1 MPQITSDFNEYTIH
15 ISEEYD
21 ILATQ
26 SGDPEYT
33 PYFDTI
39 GEELTLSFIGLELV
53 QEMNTFTYQC
63 SGTSSTRYLDIHY
76 RISRD
81 GNSWT
86 DWLVLEEEIQN
97 FPPFDPLDIMR
108 VDIKFT
114 RSGSKV
120 DGSIR
125 LLSFDLGGNLYRGEN
140 IDGTYIIRSNG
151 QSIIRSPY
159 TFKVFRID
167 NIEIISPNSLDNV
180 TVSYR
185 FSQDNTRTW
194 SQWEPL
200 TMENI
205 STVRINPIR
214 FFHIEYLVG
223 NNNTSPIKISDINL
237 IGDFQNVSKDYLKT
251 NLYGIRDC
259 CQSYLLGLDG
269 SEGNVTGNLGGNSCT
284 NDPFPALTDEEKS
297 KLFNPYQQNEAMN
310 LLNKLNNDA
319 VAIFGHRVKYF
330 ATDPDGKG
338 IDYTLNE
345 FQLYNIVCDGELKV
359 TVDNNQFPDNQI
371 VMNQYDLTL
380 FDSFEIQITK
390 QDFKKV
396 FGKQRRPSKEDILFF
411 CDINRLFIIDHAQQ
425 FRNFNNAAVY
435 YKIILKKYNKS
446 ANVIPGSKSI
456 EDTIRELTKNTTID
470 ELFGLEVKQ
479 DKDSVANKKEQ
490 QTLTKDPIRLEF
502 SAEIIKEL
510 VENSSTVISKQ
521 HYDFSNLLSD
531 GFMTVTQSVPGVVYN
546 NMNIR
551 LKKSDNIGF
560 MAWFRLN
567 NYLQGEV
574 YNLFDYYD
582 TTNSIGWKV
591 NLNSD
596 VITFD
601 LNSNSYSFE
610 FTGTPGDDDI
620 SEDVWYCYVA
630 NIDQRQRKVS
640 QWLYKRDV
648 DDDEE
653 DEAMYLN
660 STSLRKVYS
669 QEFDMTEPVEYE
681 LENINGQIL
690 SSDIKIT
697 NVRLFNDIIPES
709 DHNSILNQYVIGD
722 DSKYLVFADNAN
734 TRIVLN
740 NFPYGTKEN

>member
-1 MPQITSDFNEYTIH
+1 MPQIVSDLNEYTLS

-21 ILATQ
+21 VLATQ
-26 SGDPEYT
+26 STDPEYT
-33 PYFDTI
+33 PYFDDI
-39 GEELTLSFIGLELV
+39 DQELILSFIDLDLV
-53 QEMNTFTYQC
+53 QKMVSFEYL
-63 SGTSSTRYLDIHY
+63 SIGTLSTRYLETYY

-86 DWLVLEEEIQN
+86 DWLILDSEIQN
-97 FPPFDPLDIMR
+97 FPPFDPLDRMR
-108 VDIKFT
+108 IDIKFIRKGT
-114 RSGSKV
+114 KM

-125 LLSFDLGGNLYRGEN
+125 LTSFELIGVLYRGGNE
-140 IDGTYIIRSNG
+140 DGTYFIRPNEQRIIK
-151 QSIIRSPY
+151 SPY

-167 NIEIISPNSLDNV
+167 DIEIISPSIIDDV
-180 TVSYR
+180 TFKYR

-194 SQWEPL
+194 SNWEPL

-214 FFHIEYLVG
+214 FFHVEYLVE
-223 NNNTSPIKISDINL
+223 NNTQDIIKISDINI

-269 SEGNVTGNLGGNSCT
+269 NVTGNLSGDGCPT
-284 NDPFPALTDEEKS
+284 DPFPELTDEEKS
-297 KLFNPYQQNEAMN
+297 KLFNPYQQNEATN

-319 VAIFGHRVKYF
+319 VAIFGHRIKYL

-345 FQLYNIVCDGELKV
+345 MQLYNIVCDGYLKV

-371 VMNQYDLTL
+371 VINQYDLTL
-380 FDSFEIQITK
+380 FDSFEVQITK

-396 FGKQRRPSKEDILFF
+396 FGKQRRPSKEDIIFF
-411 CDINRLFIIDHAQQ
+411 CDINRIFIVDHAQQ

-435 YKIILKKYNKS
+435 YKVILKKYNKS

-456 EDTIRELTKNTTID
+456 EDTIKELTKNSTID
-470 ELFGLEVKQ
+470 ELFGLEVQQ
-479 DKDSVANKKEQ
+479 DKGSTANKKEQ
-490 QTLTKDPIRLEF
+490 QTLTRDPIRLEF

-521 HYDFSNLLSD
+521 HYDFSNLLTD
-531 GFMTVTQSVPGVVYN
+531 GYMTVTQSIPGVVYK
-546 NMNIR
+546 NMSNI

-560 MAWFRLN
+560 MVWFKLN
-567 NYLQGEV
+567 NYLEGEV

-582 TTNSIGWKV
+582 TINNLGWKV
-591 NLNSD
+591 NLISD
-596 VITFD
+596 SITFD
-601 LNSNSYSFE
+601 LNSDSYIFNFSDSL
-610 FTGTPGDDDI
+610 GDDDI

-630 NIDQRQRKVS
+630 NIDQRQRKIN
-640 QWLYKRDV
+640 QWIYKRDT
-648 DDDEE
+648 DDE
-653 DEAMYLN
+653 DDAMYLN
-660 STSLRKVYS
+660 STNLRMVYT
-669 QEFDMTEPVEYE
+669 QEFVEIAPVEYE
-681 LENINGQIL
+681 LENIDGQIL

-697 NVRLFNDIIPES
+697 NLRLFNDVIPIS
-709 DHNSILNQYVIGD
+709 DHNSILNQYIIGD

-734 TRIVLN
+734 TRIKLN
-740 NFPYGTKEN
+740 NYPYGTKEN